1 MSFKKRVLRV
11 GCIGLLL
18 LAFVGYFAFSSLLF
32 PPFEGKFKAGVA
44 GLIPRNVDVYLARAD
59 LEAAFDEFP
68 TLAVAEELK
77 DNTAL
82 NAFLESTEWQKFNDA
97 KKITVSLENIRKQ
110 LDQLPLGIELLDIA
124 AGEEVALAA
133 NFTGQGI
140 DGTEWAVY
148 ARASR
153 YGKLAA
159 SALKHAGLMGLDKRG
174 ITTSET
180 GGIVSISG
188 NRIEKTIHVTRILD
202 VVVAGTSRK
211 LVEEAIQLENARSE
225 GSLLLAAPYADSI
238 GSVSRNDK
246 KRDIEVQYN
255 LRKMRDQWGLNDPW
269 LDPKSER
276 FLPAFLGRMLPVA
289 AVRRLL
295 GVVDFDRGLKVNL
308 SGEFSSELMT
318 ADQERIY
325 RSKEFDQGEVMEV
338 ASYVPEDATLFSYLR
353 GPIATIL
360 NLVVASLEPAAA
372 ENLTDTVRALSY
384 GSIAE
389 FIQAL
394 DASLFDRVAFIARP
408 NDWGDGDDTNA
419 AGEYVGPP
427 HDDTP
432 VFAWAM
438 IAWMKD
444 PKKIEEIREQIAQKG
459 AQVGIQGREA
469 GSGGYF
475 LKTISGG
482 IKVREFWS
490 PFIPGTGHIAV
501 LIYGENLIISNRYA
515 MIDDMITNK
524 VRTDSNAP
532 VLANLPQF
540 QYAMIDS
547 SPTANLLAWLN
558 PRTAA
563 DLFISQAKGGA
574 RSKIENS
581 IDYRSKRR
589 EEEAKVLR
597 TVFSGKQRSGLTAD
611 QAMRLDDQVD
621 QNLARY
627 RDQVIEDNLPREL
640 AKSERMVTYLNGIAS
655 ALTMIKLSPK
665 DFKLTLKVD
674 TPYED

>member
-1 MSFKKRVLRV
+1 MSIKKRVLRV

-18 LAFVGYFAFSSLLF
+18 LGFVGYFAFSTLFF
-32 PPFEGKFKAGVA
+32 PPFEGKFKTGVA

-59 LEAAFDEFP
+59 LEAAFDKFP
-68 TLAVAEELK
+68 TLAVAEDLK
-77 DNTAL
+77 NNTAL
-82 NAFLESTEWQKFNDA
+82 NAFLESTEWQKFDES
-97 KKITVSLENIRKQ
+97 KKVTVTLENIRKQ

-159 SALKHAGLMGLDKRG
+159 SGLKHASLIGLDKRG

-188 NRIEKTIHVTRILD
+188 NRIEKTIHVARILD
-202 VVVAGTSRK
+202 VVVAGTSRA
-211 LVEEAIQLENARSE
+211 LVEEAIKLENAGSE
-225 GSLLLAAPYADSI
+225 GSLLLAAPYGDNI
-238 GSVSRNDK
+238 GSADRDEN

-276 FLPAFLGRMLPVA
+276 FLPAFMGRLLPVA

-295 GVVDFDRGLKVNL
+295 GIVNFDHGLKVNL
-308 SGEFSSELMT
+308 SGELSSELMT

-325 RSKEFDQGEVMEV
+325 RAREFDQGEVMEV
-338 ASYVPEDATLFSYLR
+338 ASYVPEDATMFGYLR
-353 GPIATIL
+353 APIATIL
-360 NLVVASLEPAAA
+360 NLVIASVEPAAA
-372 ENLTDTVRALSY
+372 ENLSDTVRALGY

-389 FIQAL
+389 FIQDL
-394 DASLFDRVAFIARP
+394 DSSLFDRVAFVARP
-408 NDWGDGDDTNA
+408 NDWGDADDTNA
-419 AGEYVGPP
+419 DGEYVGPP

-438 IAWMKD
+438 VAWMKD
-444 PKKIEEIREQIAQKG
+444 SKKIEEIREQIAQRG

-515 MIDDMITNK
+515 MIDDMISNK
-524 VRTDSNAP
+524 VQAGSSAP
-532 VLANLPQF
+532 ILRNLPEF
-540 QYAMIDS
+540 QYALQES
-547 SPTANLLAWLN
+547 SPTANLLAWVN
-558 PRTAA
+558 PRTGA
-563 DLFISQAKGGA
+563 DLFISQAKSGA
-574 RSKIENS
+574 RNKIENS
-581 IDYRSKRR
+581 IDYKTKRR

-621 QNLARY
+621 QNLRRY
-627 RDQVIEDNLPREL
+627 KDQVIEDNLPREL
-640 AKSERMVTYLNGIAS
+640 AKAERMVTYLNGIAS
-655 ALTMIKLSPK
+655 ALAMIKLS
-665 DFKLTLKVD
+665 DREFKLTLRVD